1 MAISDELWLRIYRDM
16 IRQRALDYQLVKGAK
31 SGKMPP
37 GWHSGLGQDAITAPV
52 ALLRPDDFVTYTHR
66 GAYVWIARGM
76 NMKELL
82 AEFYGKATGCAG
94 GYGGTHIAK
103 PSLGIFGRSGM
114 QGGHFPLAVGMGITA
129 QMKGKGQVAIM
140 FFGDGAGTRGPLH
153 EAFNFASVWKL
164 PIIWMCENNGLSM
177 SVKLE
182 KTWAVKQISR
192 IAENYNMPGKTV
204 DGNDVVAVAEAS
216 EELIERARRDEGP
229 ALLEMMTYRWRGHME
244 GDPMWGYRTREEV
257 KEWQQKDPVPRFEK
271 VLLEKRLLTPDDMER
286 IKREAD
292 AEVAEAQKFA
302 DESPDP
308 DPSEILTKVYATSHS

>member
-1 MAISDELWLRIYRDM
+1 MALSKEVLLRIYRDM

-37 GWHSGLGQDAITAPV
+37 GWHSGLGEDAIVAPV
-52 ALLRPDDFVTYTHR
+52 ALLRKDDYVTYTHR

-76 NMKELL
+76 SMKEIL

-129 QMKGKGQVAIM
+129 QMKGKGQVVMM
-140 FFGDGAGTRGPLH
+140 FFGDGCGTRGHLH

-164 PIIWMCENNGLSM
+164 PIIWICENNGLAM

-182 KTWAVKQISR
+182 KTWA
-192 IAENYNMPGKTV
+192 
-204 DGNDVVAVAEAS
+204 
-216 EELIERARRDEGP
+216 
-229 ALLEMMTYRWRGHME
+229 
-244 GDPMWGYRTREEV
+244 
-257 KEWQQKDPVPRFEK
+257 
-271 VLLEKRLLTPDDMER
+271 
-286 IKREAD
+286 IKH
-292 AEVAEAQKFA
+292 FA
-302 DESPDP
+302 
-308 DPSEILTKVYATSHS
+308 